1 MSKNLQGA
9 SITPDNLN
17 DSGFIDSLKLT
28 KDERKI
34 GTVKF
39 LIFSVIAI
47 MIFFIPIEQNGK
59 HNILFGIIYNA
70 IVDFLGVPGFWYV
83 AILITGNAIC
93 SVYGKYIARPG
104 NKLYEYYKS
113 DSKIHPILYLMAA
126 IFMLM
131 YCLKIT
137 IPNMNLPQIIVGNDI
152 GGVVIPDIV
161 IGVAWIIPV
170 GAFFVPFL
178 LNYGS
183 IDFFGVLLEPLM
195 RPLFKVPGKSA
206 VDATAS
212 FVGSTSMSI
221 IITSRLFK
229 NTTYTKKEATIIA
242 TSFSAVSVGYAFVVM
257 KTASIEQYFLP
268 VYFTSFLLAFIV
280 AFFVVRIPP
289 INKMES
295 VYINGRKQSIEDIK
309 NEPKYGKGMIKKGVD
324 RATKRA
330 YYSESLF
337 KSIKDSLVD
346 GFKVLP
352 KVVSLLCAIGILSMI
367 IAKHTP
373 VFEWLG
379 YLFLP
384 ILKICQVPDANA
396 ISACMPVGITEMFI
410 PTLIIADQAN
420 VISEAARAFVVMVS
434 TVQVIF
440 FAESIVVMKSTG
452 IPVNLKQ
459 LIILFIERTIIA
471 IPFAAVFVKILF

>member
-1 MSKNLQGA
+1 MSKNLQKA

-39 LIFSVIAI
+39 LIFSAIAI

-70 IVDFLGVPGFWYV
+70 IVNFLGVPGFWYV

-93 SVYGKYIARPG
+93 SLYGKYIARPG

-131 YCLKIT
+131 YCLHIT

-289 INKMES
+289 INKMKS
-295 VYINGRKQSIEDIK
+295 VYINGREQSLEDIK
-309 NEPKYGKGMIKKGVD
+309 NEPKYGKGMVKKGVD

-330 YYSESLF
+330 YYSESLI

-396 ISACMPVGITEMFI
+396 IAACMPVGITEMFT

-452 IPVNLKQ
+452 IPVSLKQ

>member
-1 MSKNLQGA
+1 MSKNLQKA

-39 LIFSVIAI
+39 LIFSAIAI

-70 IVDFLGVPGFWYV
+70 IVNFLGVPGFWYV

-93 SVYGKYIARPG
+93 SLYGKYIARPG

-131 YCLKIT
+131 YCLHIT

-295 VYINGRKQSIEDIK
+295 VYINGREQSLEDIK

-330 YYSESLF
+330 YYSESLI

-396 ISACMPVGITEMFI
+396 IAACMPVGITEMFI

-452 IPVNLKQ
+452 IPVSLKQ

>member
-1 MSKNLQGA
+1 MSKNLQKA

-34 GTVKF
+34 GTIKF
-39 LIFSVIAI
+39 LIFSAIAI

-70 IVDFLGVPGFWYV
+70 IVNFLGVPGFWYV

-137 IPNMNLPQIIVGNDI
+137 ISNMNLPQIIVGNDI

-295 VYINGRKQSIEDIK
+295 VYINGREQSIEDIK

-352 KVVSLLCAIGILSMI
+352 KVVSLLCVIGILSMI

-396 ISACMPVGITEMFI
+396 IAACMPVGITEMFI

-471 IPFAAVFVKILF
+471 IPFAAFFVKILF

>member
-1 MSKNLQGA
+1 MSKNLQRA

>member
-1 MSKNLQGA
+1 MSKNLQKA

-34 GTVKF
+34 GTIKF
-39 LIFSVIAI
+39 LIFSAIAI

-70 IVDFLGVPGFWYV
+70 IVNFLGVPGFWYV

-131 YCLKIT
+131 YCFQIT

-309 NEPKYGKGMIKKGVD
+309 NESKYGKGMIKKGVD

-352 KVVSLLCAIGILSMI
+352 KVVSLLCVIGILSMI

-396 ISACMPVGITEMFI
+396 IAACMPVGITEMFI

-452 IPVNLKQ
+452 IPVSLKQ

>member
-1 MSKNLQGA
+1 MGDMVKKKFTA
-9 SITPDNLN
+9 EELN
-17 DSGFIDSLKLT
+17 EPHTIDSIKLT
-28 KDERKI
+28 TNERKAGMI
-34 GTVKF
+34 KF
-39 LIFSVIAI
+39 LIFSAIAI
-47 MIFFIPIEQNGK
+47 LIFFIPIEQNGK

-70 IVDFLGVPGFWYV
+70 IVDFLGTPGFWYV
-83 AILITGNAIC
+83 SVLITGNAIF
-93 SVYGKYIARPG
+93 SIHGKYISKPG
-104 NKLYEYYKS
+104 TKIYEYYKS
-113 DSKIHPILYLMAA
+113 DSIIHPILYVLAA
-126 IFMLM
+126 IFMVM
-131 YCLKIT
+131 YCLEIS
-137 IPNMNLPQIIVGNDI
+137 IPELNLPEIIVGDAI

-229 NTTYTKKEATIIA
+229 NLTYTKKEATIIA

-268 VYFTSFLLAFIV
+268 VYFASFLLAFIV

-289 INKMES
+289 ISKMDS
-295 VYINGRKQSIEDIK
+295 TYVNGKKQIMEDIK

-330 YYSESLF
+330 YFSENLLR
-337 KSIKDSLVD
+337 SIKDSLVD

-352 KVVSLLCAIGILSMI
+352 KVVSLLCVIGILSMVM
-367 IAKHTP
+367 AKYTP

-384 ILKICQVPDANA
+384 ILTVFQVPDAVA
-396 ISACMPVGITEMFI
+396 IAACMPVGITEMFI
-410 PTLIIADQAN
+410 PTLIISDQAN

-452 IPVNLKQ
+452 IPVSIKK

-471 IPFAAVFVKILF
+471 IPFAALFVKVIF

>member
-1 MSKNLQGA
+1 MSKNLQKA
-9 SITPDNLN
+9 SITPDDLN

-34 GTVKF
+34 GTIKF
-39 LIFSVIAI
+39 LIFSAIAI

-70 IVDFLGVPGFWYV
+70 IVNFLGVPGFWYV

-93 SVYGKYIARPG
+93 SVYRKYIARPG

-131 YCLKIT
+131 YCFQIT

-352 KVVSLLCAIGILSMI
+352 KVVSLLCVIGILSMI

-396 ISACMPVGITEMFI
+396 IAACMPVGITEMFI

-452 IPVNLKQ
+452 IPVSLKQ

>member
-1 MSKNLQGA
+1 MSKDLHNA

-17 DSGFIDSLKLT
+17 DSGFIDSIKLT

-34 GTVKF
+34 GIIKF
-39 LIFSVIAI
+39 LIFSAIAI

-70 IVDFLGVPGFWYV
+70 IVNFLGVPGFWYV

-93 SVYGKYIARPG
+93 SLYGKYIARPG

-126 IFMLM
+126 IFMVM
-131 YCLKIT
+131 YCLQIT

-229 NTTYTKKEATIIA
+229 NTTYTKK
-242 TSFSAVSVGYAFVVM
+242 
-257 KTASIEQYFLP
+257 
-268 VYFTSFLLAFIV
+268 
-280 AFFVVRIPP
+280 
-289 INKMES
+289 N
-295 VYINGRKQSIEDIK
+295 
-309 NEPKYGKGMIKKGVD
+309 
-324 RATKRA
+324 
-330 YYSESLF
+330 
-337 KSIKDSLVD
+337 
-346 GFKVLP
+346 
-352 KVVSLLCAIGILSMI
+352 
-367 IAKHTP
+367 
-373 VFEWLG
+373 
-379 YLFLP
+379 
-384 ILKICQVPDANA
+384 
-396 ISACMPVGITEMFI
+396 
-410 PTLIIADQAN
+410 
-420 VISEAARAFVVMVS
+420 
-434 TVQVIF
+434 
-440 FAESIVVMKSTG
+440 
-452 IPVNLKQ
+452 Q
-459 LIILFIERTIIA
+459 L
-471 IPFAAVFVKILF
+471 